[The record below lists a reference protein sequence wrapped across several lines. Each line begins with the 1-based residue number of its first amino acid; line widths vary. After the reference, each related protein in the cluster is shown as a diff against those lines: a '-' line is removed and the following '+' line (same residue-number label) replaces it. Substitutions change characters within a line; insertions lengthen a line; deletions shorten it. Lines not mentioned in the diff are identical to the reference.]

1 MPQICIEL
9 SEKQAKLLKI
19 VGPVELTD
27 DIGLAKQMILEG
39 LTWRVEH
46 IETQKQDKLEA
57 MLYNWSEEKERE

>member
-1 MPQICIEL
+1 MPEICIEL
-9 SEKQAKLLKI
+9 SENQMKLLKI

-39 LTWRVEH
+39 LTWRVEQ

-57 MLYNWSEEKERE
+57 MLDNWSEEKEKE